1 MNFRNIQRE
10 SLLFMSSAEL
20 FLGNIAQTSAVA
32 QGDVQV
38 TADKSAA
45 ARRSWRRGRLA
56 GAGRRRGGRNV
67 SDENRSRPDDGGTCD
82 DLLRRTWMESAMRS
96 LNSISAL

>member
-56 GAGRRRGGRNV
+56 GAGRRHVR
-67 SDENRSRPDDGGTCD
+67 RSAPEDMDGVIDAISELHQRPLAVGGGTVV
-82 DLLRRTWMESAMRS
+82 RP
-96 LNSISAL
+96 